1 MTPNDNLRVLRQ
13 HALAARRSHIAQT
26 LGIAHEAPSASRLL
40 ELQRMISGL
49 DAALELPSRPEA
61 EDSRTRRA

>member
-26 LGIAHEAPSASRLL
+26 LGIAHEAPSASRLPD
-40 ELQRMISGL
+40 LQRMINGL
-49 DAALELPSRPEA
+49 DAALELPARPVPE
-61 EDSRTRRA
+61 SSQPRRA

>member
-13 HALAARRSHIAQT
+13 QAMAARRIHIAQT
-26 LGIAHEAPSASRLL
+26 LGITHEAPSTSRLP

-49 DAALELPSRPEA
+49 DAALELPSRPDPEG
-61 EDSRTRRA
+61 RQPRRA